1 MTLADAT
8 SYDGRV
14 EPDGVWQ
21 DRRDGALHV
30 RKFSVEEMD
39 NNIYLI
45 RCSASNEGLLV
56 DAAAR
61 ADRIRQAIADVDV
74 RAVVQT
80 HGHWDH
86 VRAWGDLKEDPGLPI
101 WGHPGD
107 QDLFPH
113 PLDRELADGEVI
125 NVGLLRIEVLHI
137 PGHTPGSC
145 SYLVHGDERDHLF
158 TGDTLFPGGPG
169 NTFGNADAFTQIM
182 DGLQARVFGQ
192 FDDRTWI
199 YPGHGNDT
207 TLGRERPHVEGWR
220 ERGW

>member
-1 MTLADAT
+1 MTMADAT

-14 EPDGVWQ
+14 KPDGPWQ
-21 DRRDGALHV
+21 DRRDGVLHV

-39 NNIYLI
+39 NNVYLI

-61 ADRIRQAIADVDV
+61 PDRIREAIEGVDV

-86 VRAWGDLKEDPGLPI
+86 VRAWDALKADPGLPI
-101 WGHPGD
+101 WGHVGD
-107 QDLFPH
+107 QDLFPRQ
-113 PLDRELADGEVI
+113 LDRQLGDGDVL
-125 NVGLLRIEVLHI
+125 NVGLLRVEVLHI
-137 PGHTPGSC
+137 PGHTRGSC

-169 NTFGNADAFTQIM
+169 RTTGASAFAQIM
-182 DGLQARVFGQ
+182 DGLEGRVFGQ
-192 FDDRTWI
+192 FDDNTWV

-207 TLGRERPHVEGWR
+207 TLGRERPHLADWR